1 MIAIC
6 RNYSSSLYRFQRTD
20 GSVSTDMFIRT
31 VNSEPN
37 PSTKAKPGG
46 SRASSNKNLKPR
58 RSSRLDKSDAL
69 DNEDVMD
76 GSPSNGFSTTTPCA
90 TVGSPA
96 QSSPVMSMG
105 EPAQGPEERTD
116 DNKQEVAS
124 ALTFMGPLSTLE
136 EYTGIIAQLC
146 HTYGVIALKLPNIV
160 AHVNTMEQAVREDNR
175 LALCQSFAKIK
186 TILVVAAAGVDPDF
200 LDEEYEAMVSSVIDE
215 FGVELLNSTEGV
227 MFMKDMGKA
236 MVTGQR
242 EYRGLAY
249 ASLRAY
255 MTAYTG

>member
-1 MIAIC
+1 MVPVQFQTRTWYVKLVTTSWMII
-6 RNYSSSLYRFQRTD
+6 LTHLQQ
-20 GSVSTDMFIRT
+20 
-31 VNSEPN
+31 
-37 PSTKAKPGG
+37 
-46 SRASSNKNLKPR
+46 KPR
-58 RSSRLDKSDAL
+58 RSSRLDVLDAL

-76 GSPSNGFSTTTPCA
+76 GSPSNDSSTATPRG
-90 TVGSPA
+90 TVGSPI
-96 QSSPVMSMG
+96 QSSPIALMG
-105 EPAQGPEERTD
+105 EPALGPENRFD
-116 DNKQEVAS
+116 DNKQEIAS
-124 ALTFMGPLSTLE
+124 ALTFMGPLSTTE

-146 HTYGVIALKLPNIV
+146 HTYGVNALKLPNIV
-160 AHVNTMEQAVREDNR
+160 AHINTMEQAVREDNR

-227 MFMKDMGKA
+227 MFMGDMGKA
-236 MVTGQR
+236 MVAGQR
-242 EYRGLAY
+242 EYLGLAY